1 MRREGGKTRNTLLE
15 KLPLV
20 QRYTSRVSAQEAS
33 GACRSRDPVLARD
46 QRRVRAPLECG
57 AIVGAR
63 SSIDGR
69 ALPVD
74 STREAIHVE
83 AAQLDA
89 AMIAALEAIEVTFGG
104 RCSAD

>member
-1 MRREGGKTRNTLLE
+1 MHWQSTWHHCD
-15 KLPLV
+15 
-20 QRYTSRVSAQEAS
+20 A
-33 GACRSRDPVLARD
+33 
-46 QRRVRAPLECG
+46 
-57 AIVGAR
+57 GAR